1 MGAGW
6 GRWGGEQALRRW
18 PRTVAR
24 AQVEGGGCRQQRAPM
39 WPMSSILM
47 PVCSS
52 FFPPVTSM
60 STWLAAQGLTVSGST
75 ATLRQGGRRSHRAAH
90 VVRRA
95 EQVLL
100 DVLLIHLGGDRLPC
114 VGVRKRHLELCGG
127 SRKEGGER
135 HQASERTTLT
145 ALGPS
150 ARQL

>member
-1 MGAGW
+1 
-6 GRWGGEQALRRW
+6 
-18 PRTVAR
+18 
-24 AQVEGGGCRQQRAPM
+24 M

-47 PVCSS
+47 PVCSI

-60 STWLAAQGLTVSGST
+60 STWRAAHGLTVSGST
-75 ATLRQGGRRSHRAAH
+75 AALRQGGCQSHRAAH
-90 VVRRA
+90 VVRRT

-150 ARQL
+150 ARQLWSGQKG